1 MKTGNILS
9 ILALS
14 VIVLSCSNQNK
25 SGTIKGKLENFNG
38 TYIYLEKITENG
50 DEVIDSVKVNTKG
63 EFKLSNPAKEIDYF
77 ILKADSTNSL
87 FLVLNVGENIDLTGD
102 AQSLENSYTVKGSKD
117 SELLKKL
124 RSYDRLL
131 GDSLNTVY
139 ASVRN
144 SDRMVADSI
153 GMELQGYYTRTMEEF
168 SKNLIKNNLT
178 SIVSLSATKF
188 LNQQAEL
195 GLMQELEKKLSELLP
210 KNRYVQDFKSLVAGL
225 SKLPNGSLAPEIS
238 LNTPEGTTIKL
249 SSLKGKVV
257 LIDFW
262 ASWCAPCRRE
272 NPTIV
277 EAYNQLKGKDFE
289 IYGVSLDNNIEAW
302 KNAIKQDK
310 ISWIQVSDLKRW
322 DSEVAKAYQI
332 EAIPTNVLIDREGRI
347 LEKGIRGEDLI
358 SKISEAIK
366 QN

>member
-1 MKTGNILS
+1 MKIKNLLS
-9 ILALS
+9 LF
-14 VIVLSCSNQNK
+14 VLCAIISSCSNQNK
-25 SGTIKGKLENFNG
+25 SGSIKGKLKNFNS
-38 TYIYLEKITENG
+38 TFVYLEKIGESG
-50 DEVIDSVKVNTKG
+50 DEVIDSVKVNGKG
-63 EFKLSNPAKEIDYF
+63 EFELANPAKEIDYF
-77 ILKADSTNSL
+77 ILKVDSSNSV
-87 FLVLNVGENIDLTGD
+87 FLVLHPGEKVELTGD
-102 AQSLENSYTVKGSKD
+102 SHSLENSYTVSGSKD
-117 SELLKKL
+117 SELLQKL

-144 SDRMVADSI
+144 SDRILSDSI

-168 SKNLIKNNLT
+168 SKNLIKENLT

-195 GLMQELEKKLSELLP
+195 GLMQELEKNLTEILP
-210 KNRYVQDFKSLVAGL
+210 NNRYVKDFKSLIAGL
-225 SKLPNGSLAPEIS
+225 SKLPAGSLAPEIS
-238 LNTPEGTTIKL
+238 LNSPEGKTIKL
-249 SSLKGKVV
+249 SSLKGKIV

-272 NPTIV
+272 NPMIV

-289 IYGVSLDNNIEAW
+289 IYGVSLDNNVAAW
-302 KNAIKQDK
+302 KNAINQDK

-332 EAIPTNVLIDREGRI
+332 EAIPTNVLIDREGRVI
-347 LEKGIRGEDLI
+347 AKGIRGEDLI
-358 SKISEAIK
+358 SKISAAIK